1 VPDPP
6 LVVVEGASAAVERAC
21 RDAAADGWRVVE
33 DVREAGPGTVWR
45 GVVDGPASAGQAVLA
60 AVSGAGVVVA
70 GTADREVL
78 DRLCDDLRRLGRLDH
93 RLGEPAQLSDEEAGL
108 LAQLLAG
115 ASLGE
120 AARRLHL
127 SRRTA
132 DRRLAAAR
140 RALGATSTP
149 QALVLAAGRGV
160 RPAEDPAES
169 R

>member
-1 VPDPP
+1 MRRP
-6 LVVVEGASAAVERAC
+6 LVVVEGPAGAVERAC
-21 RDAAADGWRVVE
+21 REATADGWRVVD
-33 DVREAGPGTVWR
+33 DVAQAGPGTVWR

-78 DRLCDDLRRLGRLDH
+78 DRLCDDLRRLGPLDH
-93 RLGEPAQLSDEEAGL
+93 RFGEPAQLTAEEAAL

-115 ASLGE
+115 VSLGE

-132 DRRLAAAR
+132 DRRLATGR
-140 RALGATSTP
+140 RTLGAASTP
-149 QALVLAAGRGV
+149 EALVLAARRGV
-160 RPAEDPAES
+160 RPAG
-169 R
+169 